1 MKKRSGNF
9 RTILIYILVVGVLI
23 FTLSSR
29 FTGTGEKAKQYS
41 DIVAHFENEEVKEF
55 FVDNEG
61 IIQLKLQD
69 DKTVTYQLAS
79 ISFFRE
85 DLGELIAEQHAAGII
100 TSYEYEPATVWPW

>member
-23 FTLSSR
+23 FMLSSL
-29 FTGTGEKAKQYS
+29 FTGTGDKAPGYS
-41 DIVAHFENEEVKEF
+41 DIVSYFQNEEVKEF

-61 IIQLKLQD
+61 LIQLKLKD
-69 DKTVTYQLAS
+69 DKVVTYQLAS

-85 DLGELIAEQHAAGII
+85 DLG
-100 TSYEYEPATVWPW
+100 